1 MGCDCHCHD
10 GGSIRD
16 HRLAAAAARHN
27 NGFSVGRK
35 TKTENNKV
43 LQILEITVLDGKRR
57 EPKKVNYYNCS
68 NVKSF
73 LVVIE

>member
-1 MGCDCHCHD
+1 VIVIVMTEGVF
-10 GGSIRD
+10 GIS
-16 HRLAAAAARHN
+16 RLAAAAARHN
-27 NGFSVGRK
+27 NGFSVRRK

-57 EPKKVNYYNCS
+57 EPKKVNCYNCS
-68 NVKSF
+68 NVKYF